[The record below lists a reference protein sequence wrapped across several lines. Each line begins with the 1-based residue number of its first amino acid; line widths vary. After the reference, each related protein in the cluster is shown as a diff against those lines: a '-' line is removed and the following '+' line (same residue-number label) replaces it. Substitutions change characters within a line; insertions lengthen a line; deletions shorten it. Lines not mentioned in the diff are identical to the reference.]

1 MTRLSDLPIGSRLRI
16 AYGLFLLPVAFL
28 FYVIVDKSNQDVG
41 FAQKEVLG
49 VHYIAKLHEVQDALA
64 RGQAAQPDERLA
76 AEVSAV
82 EAAFGSDM
90 DTAAAARAAV
100 AALKGATQP
109 ARPALRELV
118 SKVADGSNLT
128 LDPDLDSYY
137 VMDAT
142 TGKIPDLIDRLSALA
157 ALTAAFAGKT
167 ELTPAE
173 HAEFL
178 VQEGGLMPVLDG
190 LGSSLESAFKANA
203 TTKAAL
209 AEPLTSARGSVE
221 AAVAALRAAALDDRA
236 KADQAIGA
244 AGPALAALSALDDK
258 ALPELVR
265 LLDGRISGFR
275 FALFFNL
282 GVAVVLFLGSCTFIF
297 AAVQRGAV
305 RPLVQITSRMRDLA
319 EGNKA
324 IDIVGVGRKDEIGQ
338 IAAAVQVFKDN
349 MLKTEQLAADQQS
362 EQTRKEKRQQAIERS
377 IATFEET
384 INGALGALATA
395 SNELSTTAQSMT
407 GTATATSRQAQAVST
422 ASERASSNVQ
432 MVAQAAE
439 QLSGSTA
446 EIGQQVSRST
456 QITDKAVDEAG
467 RTDAQM
473 QSLAETAQKIGD
485 VVKLISDIAGQ
496 TNLLALNA
504 TIEAARAGESGKG
517 FAVVASEVKS
527 LASQTAK
534 ATDEISA
541 KIAEIQAATSHSAQA
556 IRAIS
561 DTIGQISTISGTI
574 AAAVEQ
580 QGTATQEITRN
591 LQQASAGTREVSA
604 TIGSVTQSAG
614 ETGASATRVQ
624 GAAADL
630 ATQGDK
636 LRREV
641 DRFLADIRAA

>member
-1 MTRLSDLPIGSRLRI
+1 MTRLSDLPISSRLRI

-41 FAQKEVLG
+41 FAQKEVRG
-49 VHYIAKLHEVQDALA
+49 VHYIAKLHEVQDALV

-76 AEVSAV
+76 AEVSAA

-173 HAEFL
+173 QAEFL
-178 VQEGGLMPVLDG
+178 VQEGGLTPVLDG
-190 LGSSLESAFKANA
+190 LGSSLESAFKANG
-203 TTKAAL
+203 TTRAAL
-209 AEPLTSARGSVE
+209 AELLKSTGRSVE
-221 AAVAALRAAALDDRA
+221 AAVAALHAAALDDRT
-236 KADQAIGA
+236 KADQAAGA
-244 AGPALAALSALDDK
+244 AGPALSALSTLDDK

-265 LLDGRISGFR
+265 LLDARISGFR

-324 IDIVGVGRKDEIGQ
+324 IEIVGVGRKDEIGQ

-349 MLKTEQLAADQQS
+349 MHKAEQLATDQQN

-377 IATFEET
+377 IAAFEDT
-384 INGALGALATA
+384 INGALGALAAA
-395 SNELSTTAQSMT
+395 SSELSTTAQSMS
-407 GTATATSRQAQAVST
+407 GTATTTSRQAQAVST
-422 ASERASSNVQ
+422 ASDRASSNVE

-446 EIGQQVSRST
+446 EIGQQVGRST
-456 QITDKAVDEAG
+456 HITGKAVDEAG
-467 RTDAQM
+467 RTDAEM
-473 QSLAETAQKIGD
+473 QGLAETAQKIGD
-485 VVKLISDIAGQ
+485 VVKLISDIAAQ

-504 TIEAARAGESGKG
+504 TIEAARAGEAGKG

-534 ATDEISA
+534 ATEEISA
-541 KIAEIQAATSHSAQA
+541 QIAEIQAATSHSAQA

-561 DTIGQISTISGTI
+561 ETIGQISTISGTI

-580 QGTATQEITRN
+580 QGGATQEITRN

-604 TIGSVTQSAG
+604 TIASVTQSAG